1 MNSLFVSGGVNTA
14 MAYYFFESQKSKVNT
29 VYNARNSIITTT
41 LVSSSRSLEI
51 LDVSRLLTLNTNEL
65 GCWFCTLFCIKF

>member
-1 MNSLFVSGGVNTA
+1 MNSLSISGGTNTV

-29 VYNARNSIITTT
+29 VQSQNSIITYT
-41 LVSSSRSLEI
+41 LVASSRSLEI